1 MMPVT
6 LAEDGRGKE
15 TKPMTMKQ
23 TPRETKE
30 LLAIDVLLSI
40 IAPTDEQ
47 KAWQIAR
54 WRKLAG
60 LTK

>member
-1 MMPVT
+1 
-6 LAEDGRGKE
+6 
-15 TKPMTMKQ
+15 MTMKQ